1 MRCLPRVAVAQAYP
15 TRLVRILVGVA
26 AGGSTD
32 IVAGVIGQWLSER
45 LGQQFVVDNRPGVGT
60 NIATEQV
67 VKAAPDG
74 YTLLMVAASMRALVC
89 ERRSVLEYQS
99 LLLTPRTLGR
109 SDEVLDR
116 ERAWPAVG
124 DKSLQN
130 NR

>member
-74 YTLLMVAASMRALVC
+74 YTLLMVAASMRALVLR
-89 ERRSVLEYQS
+89 EAISSR
-99 LLLTPRTLGR
+99 TPRPLADTTDAR
-109 SDEVLDR
+109 PR
-116 ERAWPAVG
+116 R
-124 DKSLQN
+124 
-130 NR
+130 